1 LEQIG
6 KYRILS
12 KIGQGG
18 MGVVY
23 KAQDPKIE
31 RVLAVKI
38 ISARLDT
45 EPELRSRFRQ
55 EARSAAQLSH
65 KNIITIFEYDE
76 EDGLAYLAME
86 FLDGE
91 DLKTKI
97 SDRQWMPL
105 ELKLR
110 IMKEVA
116 EGLSHAHKMGVI
128 HRDVK
133 PGNIFIT
140 RSGEVKILDF
150 GLARLT
156 TSELTRTGVSMGTP
170 AYMSPEQLRYDR
182 VDHKSDIFSAGV
194 VFYELLTYHKP
205 FHGDSNFSI
214 SLKIVDS
221 EPAPVE
227 DLEKSIPPAL
237 SSIIRR
243 ALEKDPARRY
253 QTMDELLE
261 DLDEVRRNL
270 EERTLQL
277 QREIAEDS
285 GKLEQLLRDHR
296 QFFQTESPAT
306 SQTGVIVTSPPAESA
321 GVKADSGR
329 RSGSQLD
336 YLRTLEMRN
345 QTRIELDR
353 LSNSLIKRRE
363 ASRVLA
369 QAEELVDK
377 GDFRSAQESIDKVLS
392 QDPESTE
399 ALFLKERIAEKTAAQ
414 ARPLT
419 DSYPG
424 EGDATQSP
432 VVPIFEETV
441 EIGKLDR
448 AAGTIPV
455 EPSIPRVSKRP
466 DPKPPAPLE
475 TESPIHKAGQDNA
488 ASTLLEDRSE
498 TPDEPQQARRP
509 MPRGLL
515 WAGAVIILAVLIGG
529 FFILRQNFTA
539 QSDVDA
545 QLASARSMIQQKQ
558 YDSAIDLLRQI
569 SAAQPANTEAQT
581 LLGDAQRQKEIA
593 GLFDQARDLTGQNR
607 FDEAKVVYDRLLQ
620 LDPANSQAAELRRGL
635 ESTIAPPPV
644 TGADPQ
650 IDSQASLAE
659 IQTLI
664 AANKLVEAQARL
676 DKVLAA
682 NPRDPKGLALR
693 KDILT
698 RMEAA
703 RRQALKQKESLEA
716 SERLA
721 GLERQ
726 AETLFREGKYAQ
738 LPTAL
743 DEWLIA
749 DPQSARALQLREQL
763 KELQAQQ
770 QRFESAAKIKNPD
783 EGLKALQQIER
794 MNPSDPRLAELRQR
808 LAGEEFKPAP
818 APAPLPQTAAPARR
832 PPEPFSIPVEHGH
845 VLGKCSG
852 DLRMDGTTLSYKTG
866 HKDHG
871 FTLPLEK
878 LRFTTE
884 NNKVTVI
891 DSATNYQVRTFK
903 ARDAEQAK
911 SFMQAWERLKGNKP

>member
-1 LEQIG
+1 VEQIG

-23 KAQDPKIE
+23 KALDPKIE

-97 SDRQWMPL
+97 SNRQWMPL
-105 ELKLR
+105 EQKLR

-128 HRDVK
+128 HRDIK

-140 RSGEVKILDF
+140 RSGEIKILDF

-156 TSELTRTGVSMGTP
+156 SSELTRTGVSMGTP
-170 AYMSPEQLRYDR
+170 AYMSPEQLRYDK

-205 FHGDSNFSI
+205 FQGDSNFSI

-221 EPAPVE
+221 DPVPVE
-227 DLEKSIPPAL
+227 DLEKSIPPEL

-243 ALEKDPARRY
+243 TLEKDPASRY

-261 DLDEVRRNL
+261 DLDQIRRNL

-285 GKLEQLLRDHR
+285 GKLERLLRDHR
-296 QFFQTESPAT
+296 QFFQTESPST
-306 SQTGVIVTSPPAESA
+306 SQTAVIVSSPPEESA
-321 GVKADSGR
+321 GDKADSGR

-336 YLRTLEMRN
+336 YLRTLEVRN

-363 ASRVLA
+363 ASIVLS
-369 QAEELVDK
+369 QAEDLVNK
-377 GDFRSAQESIDKVLS
+377 GDLASAQESIEKVLS

-399 ALFLKERIAEKTAAQ
+399 ALLLKERIAEKTVAQ
-414 ARPLT
+414 SGPLT

-424 EGDATQSP
+424 GDDATQHP
-432 VVPIFEETV
+432 VVPVLEETV
-441 EIGKLDR
+441 EIGQLDR
-448 AAGTIPV
+448 PTATTPV
-455 EPSIPRVSKRP
+455 EPSIPKVSREP
-466 DPKPPAPLE
+466 DPKPQARFE
-475 TESPIHKAGQDNA
+475 TDSPIRKTVLKDDW
-488 ASTLLEDRSE
+488 LEDSPV
-498 TPDEPQQARRP
+498 TPAEPSQARRP
-509 MPRGLL
+509 GFRILL
-515 WAGAVIILAVLIGG
+515 WAGGAIIVSALILALL
-529 FFILRQNFTA
+529 FFRQA
-539 QSDVDA
+539 SRPGVDA
-545 QLASARSMIQQKQ
+545 QLASARSLIEQKQ

-569 SAAQPANTEAQT
+569 SAAEPANTEAQT
-581 LLGDAQRQKEIA
+581 LLGDAQREKEIA

-607 FDEAKVVYDRLLQ
+607 FEEAKVVYDRLLQ
-620 LDPANSQAAELRRGL
+620 LDPANSQAAELRKGL
-635 ESTIAPPPV
+635 ESTIAPAPV
-644 TGADPQ
+644 TEPDPQ
-650 IDSQASLAE
+650 VALQASLAE
-659 IQTLI
+659 IQSLI
-664 AANKLVEAQARL
+664 AANKLAEAQARV
-676 DKVLAA
+676 DKVLAE
-682 NPRDPKGLALR
+682 NPKDPKALTLR
-693 KDILT
+693 KDILART
-698 RMEAA
+698 ETA

-726 AETLFREGKYAQ
+726 AETLFREGKYTELQ
-738 LPTAL
+738 TTL
-743 DEWLIA
+743 DGWLIA
-749 DPQSARALQLREQL
+749 DPQNARALQLREQI
-763 KELQAQQ
+763 KELQVQQ
-770 QRFESAAKIKNPD
+770 QRFESAAKSRNHD
-783 EGLKALQQIER
+783 EGLKALQQMER
-794 MNPSDPRLAELRQR
+794 LNPGDPHLAELRQR

-818 APAPLPQTAAPARR
+818 APAPVQETSAPARR
-832 PPEPFSIPVEHGH
+832 APEPFSISVEHGH
-845 VLGKCSG
+845 LLGKCSG
-852 DLRMDGTTLSYKTG
+852 ELRIDATMFSYKTS
-866 HKDHG
+866 HKEHG

-878 LRFTTE
+878 LRFTTDG
-884 NNKVTVI
+884 NKLTVI

-903 ARDAEQAK
+903 THDAEQAK
-911 SFMQAWERLKGNKP
+911 SFLRAWERLKGNNQ

>member
-1 LEQIG
+1 VEQIG

-23 KAQDPKIE
+23 KALDPKIE

-97 SDRQWMPL
+97 SNRQWMPL
-105 ELKLR
+105 EQKLR

-116 EGLSHAHKMGVI
+116 EGLSHAHRMGVI
-128 HRDVK
+128 HRDIK

-140 RSGEVKILDF
+140 RSGEIKILDF

-156 TSELTRTGVSMGTP
+156 SSELTRTGVSMGTP

-221 EPAPVE
+221 DPAPVE
-227 DLEKSIPPAL
+227 DLEKSVPPAL

-243 ALEKDPARRY
+243 TLEKDPARRY
-253 QTMDELLE
+253 QTMDELLD
-261 DLDEVRRNL
+261 DLEQARRSV

-285 GKLEQLLRDHR
+285 GKLERLLREHR
-296 QFFQTESPAT
+296 QFFQTESPST
-306 SQTGVIVTSPPAESA
+306 SQTGVIVTSPPEESS
-321 GVKADSGR
+321 GDKVDSGW
-329 RSGSQLD
+329 RSRSRLD

-345 QTRIELDR
+345 QTRSELDR
-353 LSNSLIKRRE
+353 LSNSLIKRRG
-363 ASRVLA
+363 VLA
-369 QAEELVDK
+369 QAEELVNR
-377 GDFRSAQESIDKVLS
+377 GELGSAQESIDKVLS
-392 QDPESTE
+392 QDPENTE
-399 ALFLKERIAEKTAAQ
+399 ALLLKQRIAERTHTQ
-414 ARPLT
+414 AGPGA
-419 DSYPG
+419 DSCAR
-424 EGDATQSP
+424 ESDDATQSP
-432 VVPIFEETV
+432 VAPVFEETI
-441 EIGKLDR
+441 EIGKPDR
-448 AAGTIPV
+448 AAGTTADERSMHGTPEV
-455 EPSIPRVSKRP
+455 SVSRPRASF
-466 DPKPPAPLE
+466 E
-475 TESPIHKAGQDNA
+475 TDSSIHKRGPADTA
-488 ASTLLEDRSE
+488 TLLEDRPV
-498 TPDEPQQARRP
+498 TPDEPPPARRP
-509 MPRGLL
+509 VSRGLL
-515 WAGAVIILAVLIGG
+515 WAGAAVILSLLIGA
-529 FFILRQNFTA
+529 FFVLRQNFT
-539 QSDVDA
+539 SRPDVDA

-569 SAAQPANTEAQT
+569 SAAEPANTEVQT

-607 FDEAKVVYDRLLQ
+607 FEEAKVVYDRLLQ
-620 LDPANSQAAELRRGL
+620 LDPANSQAAELRKGL
-635 ESTIAPPPV
+635 ESMNAPPPV
-644 TGADPQ
+644 TEPDPQ
-650 IDSQASLAE
+650 IALQSSLAE
-659 IQTLI
+659 IQSLI
-664 AANKLVEAQARL
+664 AADKLPEAQARL
-676 DKVLAA
+676 DKVLAL
-682 NPRDPKGLALR
+682 NPKDPKGLALR
-693 KDILT
+693 KDILA

-743 DEWLIA
+743 DGWLIA
-749 DPQSARALQLREQL
+749 DPQSARALRLREQL
-763 KELQAQQ
+763 KELQVQQ
-770 QRFESAAKIKNPD
+770 QRFESAAKSRNPD
-783 EGLKALQQIER
+783 EGLNALQQIER
-794 MNPSDPRLAELRQR
+794 LNPSDPQLAELRQR

-818 APAPLPQTAAPARR
+818 PPAPLPQTSAPARR

-852 DLRMDGTTLSYKTG
+852 ELRMDGTTLSYKTS

-903 ARDAEQAK
+903 ARDAEQTK
-911 SFMQAWERLKGNKP
+911 NFMRAWEKLKGNKP

>member
-1 LEQIG
+1 VEQIG

-23 KAQDPKIE
+23 KALDPKIE

-97 SDRQWMPL
+97 SNRQWMPL
-105 ELKLR
+105 EQKLR

-128 HRDVK
+128 HRDIK

-140 RSGEVKILDF
+140 RSGEIKILDF

-156 TSELTRTGVSMGTP
+156 SSELTRTGVSMGTP

-221 EPAPVE
+221 DPAPVE

-243 ALEKDPARRY
+243 TLEKDPARRY
-253 QTMDELLE
+253 QTMDGLLE
-261 DLDEVRRNL
+261 DLDQVSRNL

-285 GKLEQLLRDHR
+285 GKLEQLLREHR
-296 QFFQTESPAT
+296 QFFQTESPST
-306 SQTGVIVTSPPAESA
+306 SQTGVIVTSPPEESS
-321 GVKADSGR
+321 GDKVDSGR

-363 ASRVLA
+363 VLA
-369 QAEELVDK
+369 QAEELVNQ
-377 GDFRSAQESIDKVLS
+377 GDLGSAQERIEKVLS

-399 ALFLKERIAEKTAAQ
+399 ALLLKERIAEKTRTEP
-414 ARPLT
+414 RPGA
-419 DSYPG
+419 DSHTKG
-424 EGDATQSP
+424 RDDATQSP

-475 TESPIHKAGQDNA
+475 TESPIHKASQDNA
-488 ASTLLEDRSE
+488 ASTLLEDRPE
-498 TPDEPQQARRP
+498 TPDEPPQARRP

-529 FFILRQNFTA
+529 FFILRRNFTA

-569 SAAQPANTEAQT
+569 SAAEPANTEVQT

-607 FDEAKVVYDRLLQ
+607 FEEAKVVYDRLLQ

-635 ESTIAPPPV
+635 ESPNAPPPV
-644 TGADPQ
+644 TEPDPQ
-650 IDSQASLAE
+650 FALQSSLAE
-659 IQTLI
+659 IQALI
-664 AANKLVEAQARL
+664 TADKLPEAQARL
-676 DKVLAA
+676 DKAMAA
-682 NPRDPKGLALR
+682 NPKDPKGLALR
-693 KDILT
+693 KDILA

-738 LPTAL
+738 LPTTL
-743 DEWLIA
+743 DEWLLA
-749 DPQSARALQLREQL
+749 DPQSARALRLREQL
-763 KELQAQQ
+763 KELQVQQ
-770 QRFESAAKIKNPD
+770 QRFESAAKSRNPD
-783 EGLKALQQIER
+783 EGLNALQQIER
-794 MNPSDPRLAELRQR
+794 LNPSDPRLAELRQR
-808 LAGEEFKPAP
+808 LAGEEFKPAS
-818 APAPLPQTAAPARR
+818 APAPLPQTFAPARR
-832 PPEPFSIPVEHGH
+832 PLEPFSIPVEHGH

-852 DLRMDGTTLSYKTG
+852 DLRMDGTTLSYNTS

-911 SFMQAWERLKGNKP
+911 NFMRAWERLKGTKP